1 MPRKSRAAV
10 LEGIRKMS
18 IQEFEIPNINSDDGL
33 LRVEMVGVCGSD
45 PGMYMG
51 KFQVPF
57 PIIMGHEIVG
67 YIAEI
72 GEHAAEKHGVKKGD
86 RVVVEHPFGCGECYS
101 CITGDYIYCEKNL
114 KYGYSISCKDAPH
127 LWGGYSEYLYIAP
140 RAMVHK
146 VSKDLPAEA
155 AILICAIM
163 GNAIR
168 WVRMIGQ
175 VSIGDTVVVQG
186 PGQQGLAAVIAAK
199 ESGASKIIV
208 VGTSKDRRRLEMAR
222 KLGADYTI
230 NINEEDPVAKV
241 REISGGLMADAVV
254 EVSGHPEALKVSP
267 DLVRKK
273 GTIIAAGLYG
283 QKTEIPLIFDKLVM
297 NEVKLQGVYSH
308 DIRAVLPAI
317 RLVESRRYPIE
328 ELVTHKFKLDEA
340 EKAVQLVAGEVEDKE
355 EPIKVAIVP

>member
-1 MPRKSRAAV
+1 MLRKSRAAV

-18 IQEFEIPNINSDDGL
+18 IKEFDVPNVSADDGL

-51 KFQVPF
+51 KFKVPF

-67 YIAEI
+67 YIEEI
-72 GEHAAEKHGVKKGD
+72 GDIIAAKHGVKRGD
-86 RVVVEHPFGCGECYS
+86 RVVVEHPFGCGECYP
-101 CITGDYIYCEKNL
+101 CITGDYINCEKNL
-114 KYGYSISCKDAPH
+114 KYGYSISCKDTPH
-127 LWGGYSEYLYIAP
+127 LWGGYSEYLYISP

-146 VSKDLPAEA
+146 IPHDLPAEA

-175 VSIGDTVVVQG
+175 VSIGDTVVIQG

-199 ESGASKIIV
+199 ESGASNIIV
-208 VGTSKDRRRLEMAR
+208 VGTSKDRRRLEMACR
-222 KLGADYTI
+222 LGANYAV
-230 NINEEDPVAKV
+230 NINEEDPVTKV
-241 REISGGLMADAVV
+241 REISGGLMADVV
-254 EVSGHPEALKVSP
+254 IEVSGYPGALRVST

-283 QKTEIPLIFDKLVM
+283 QKTEISLIFDKLIM

-340 EKAVQLVAGEVEDKE
+340 EKAVQLVAGEVEDIE